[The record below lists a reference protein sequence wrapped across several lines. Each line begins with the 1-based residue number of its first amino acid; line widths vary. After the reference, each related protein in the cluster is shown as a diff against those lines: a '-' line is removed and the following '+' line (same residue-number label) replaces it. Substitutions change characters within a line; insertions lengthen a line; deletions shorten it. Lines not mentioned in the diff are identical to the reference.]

1 MFDLPLHSGRPDL
14 TNRDLATEIFLS
26 GPKIPKIS
34 LFLILPLFRLCS
46 PKPPNVLLLL
56 QPNVLLLLQPNVLL
70 LLLPNVLLLLQPLP
84 LFLPLVL
91 LPNPQRVGPRHLDP
105 RRKVWLRSTT
115 TTW

>member
-1 MFDLPLHSGRPDL
+1 M

-56 QPNVLLLLQPNVLL
+56 QPNVLLLLLPNVLLL

>member
-1 MFDLPLHSGRPDL
+1 M
-14 TNRDLATEIFLS
+14 TNRDLATEFFLS

-46 PKPPNVLLLL
+46 PKPPNDLLLLPNDLLLLLPNDLLLL
-56 QPNVLLLLQPNVLL
+56 Q
-70 LLLPNVLLLLQPLP
+70 PNVLLLLQPLP

-91 LPNPQRVGPRHLDP
+91 LLNPRRVGPRHLDP
-105 RRKVWLRSTT
+105 RRRVWLRNTT